1 MSDSTMGKA
10 SWLPVALLAAIA
22 LAVGVWFGLSQGD
35 RGPQVLEVGPAAT
48 VLPVARALPAFSL
61 RRHDD
66 TPFTNANLR
75 GHWSFLF
82 FGYTFCPDV
91 CPIALSTFREVK
103 AVLGKQDGA
112 LDGVEFV
119 FVSVDPERDTLDRLG
134 QYVKYFDPGF
144 VGVTGS
150 PDVLLTLSRPM
161 GVVYRKVDGNTP
173 EDYLVDHSAGV
184 FLVDPNGAFR
194 AYFPAPHDPA
204 AVAEAF
210 MKIARR
216 N

>member
-1 MSDSTMGKA
+1 MSENPGKTG
-10 SWLPVALLAAIA
+10 WLPVALVAAVA
-22 LAVGVWFGLSQGD
+22 LAVGVWFGLSRDD
-35 RGPQVLEVGPAAT
+35 RGPQVLDVGPTAT
-48 VLPVARALPAFSL
+48 VLPTARALPAFTLARHDGVPFNNASL
-61 RRHDD
+61 RD
-66 TPFTNANLR
+66 
-75 GHWSFLF
+75 HWSFVF

-103 AVLGKQDGA
+103 AILDQRDGA

-119 FVSVDPERDTLDRLG
+119 FVSVDPERDTLERLG
-134 QYVKYFDPGF
+134 QYVTYFDPGF
-144 VGVTGS
+144 IGVTGD
-150 PDVLLTLSRPM
+150 PDQLLTLSRPM

-204 AVAEAF
+204 AVATAF
-210 MKIARR
+210 MKIADR
-216 N
+216 